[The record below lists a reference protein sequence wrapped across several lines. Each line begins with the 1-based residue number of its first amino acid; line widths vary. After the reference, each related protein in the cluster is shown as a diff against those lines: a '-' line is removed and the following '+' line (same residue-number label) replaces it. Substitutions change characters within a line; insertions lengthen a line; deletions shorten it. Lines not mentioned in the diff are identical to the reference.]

1 MTLDDIAHCKEF
13 VQQLGFLVHKDG
25 GVFINNTIRWT
36 HEIAHIDTSLN
47 IATLYKI
54 KISSDGL
61 PYCAAYGD
69 RITNPAEFRSRLL
82 ENIKTYKHYLSLYR
96 LNHIDKD
103 FI

>member
-1 MTLDDIAHCKEF
+1 MTLDDIVHCQEF
-13 VQQLGFLVHKDG
+13 AKQLGFIVHEGG
-25 GVFINNTIRWT
+25 GVFINNTISWT
-36 HEIAHIDTSLN
+36 HHIAHIDTSLN

-61 PYCAAYGD
+61 PYCAAYVD
-69 RITNPAEFRSRLL
+69 RINDPAEFRSRLL
-82 ENIKTYKHYLSLYR
+82 ENIQKYKRYLSLYR